1 MGKCSPD
8 ILKAFTN
15 AVFETYRILQ
25 IQNPVLNVATVDVPG
40 VIISLLR
47 RPVSTDCTFSGTM
60 IVYYGLLM
68 EMIIHIGVG
77 SDVVCSSGLGNARAL
92 VRGTDNRRFHAF
104 FMSI

>member
-1 MGKCSPD
+1 M
-8 ILKAFTN
+8 
-15 AVFETYRILQ
+15 
-25 IQNPVLNVATVDVPG
+25 NVATVDVPG

-47 RPVSTDCTFSGTM
+47 RPCKHGLYLFGRSM
-60 IVYYGLLM
+60 IVYVGLPM
-68 EMIIHIGVG
+68 VAIIHIGVG